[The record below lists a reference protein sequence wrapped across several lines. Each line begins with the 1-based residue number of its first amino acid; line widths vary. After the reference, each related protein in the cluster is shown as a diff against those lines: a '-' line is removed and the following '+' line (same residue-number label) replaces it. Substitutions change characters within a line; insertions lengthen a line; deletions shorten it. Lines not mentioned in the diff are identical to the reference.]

1 MNRYLG
7 IDIGTSGCRACLIDA
22 QGAIRA
28 EAAVDLPAPLAHNGG
43 REQDAELWWQALEQ
57 LLDQLAAR
65 TPLSGIAAL
74 GLDGTSGT
82 LLCCEADGTPLTP
95 ALMYNDA
102 RATAEAGRIA
112 GVAPATSGA
121 HGASSGLAKLLHLQ
135 AAGLTAG
142 AAHVLHQAD
151 WLLGRLAGR
160 YGVSDENNALKLG
173 YDPVE
178 RCWPDWLD
186 ALGIERRLLPQVV
199 PPGQAIGH
207 LGEAWC
213 RRWGFGTPPHIV
225 SGTTDSTAAFLATG
239 AAPGEAVT
247 SLGSTLVLKVYTD
260 RPVFA
265 PRYGVYSHRLGEL
278 WLAGGASN
286 SGGSVLRQYFSTAQ
300 IDTLTG
306 QLQPAAPTGLD
317 YYPLPAPGERFPVN
331 DPSLEPRLQ
340 PRPAEDA
347 VFFQA
352 MLEGIAAIEQ
362 RGYRLLEQ
370 LGAPYPSR
378 VHTTG
383 GGAVNAGWQA
393 IREAALGV
401 PVCAAEHQQAAYGA
415 ALLAM
420 QGMNQAV

>member
-7 IDIGTSGCRACLIDA
+7 IDVGTSGCRACLIDA
-22 QGAIRA
+22 KGVIHA
-28 EAAVDLPAPLAHNGG
+28 EAALDLPAPLVRNGG
-43 REQDAELWWQALEQ
+43 REQDAELWWQGLEQ
-57 LLDQLAAR
+57 LLDQLARR
-65 TPLSGIAAL
+65 TPLSGITAL
-74 GLDGTSGT
+74 SVDGTSGT
-82 LLCCEADGTPLTP
+82 LLCCAADGTPLAP

-102 RATAEAGRIA
+102 RATAEADRIA
-112 GVAPATSGA
+112 GVAPSTSGA

-142 AAHVLHQAD
+142 ATHVLHQAD
-151 WLLGRLAGR
+151 WLLGRLAGQF
-160 YGVSDENNALKLG
+160 GVSDENNALKLG

-178 RCWPDWLD
+178 RRWPAWLD
-186 ALGIERRLLPQVV
+186 ALGVERRLLPQV
-199 PPGQAIGH
+199 
-207 LGEAWC
+207 
-213 RRWGFGTPPHIV
+213 
-225 SGTTDSTAAFLATG
+225 
-239 AAPGEAVT
+239 APGEAVT

-286 SGGSVLRQYFSTAQ
+286 SGGSVLRQYFSAAR
-300 IDTLTG
+300 IDALTG
-306 QLQPAAPTGLD
+306 QLRPTAPTGLD

-362 RGYRLLEQ
+362 RGYHLLQQ

-383 GGAVNAGWQA
+383 GGAANAGWQT

-415 ALLAM
+415 ALLAR
-420 QGMNQAV
+420 QGMKQPV